1 MNGEKRYGID
11 LVDLVTAMG
20 AAVDFVSPL
29 VAGHHRRVSY
39 FTLCIGK
46 EAGIPEEQLREA
58 FLAASLHDIGAF
70 SLEERLDTLSFELT
84 KPDLHSR
91 MGCIF
96 LRRFGPFKN
105 IATIVRYHHR
115 PWRNGEGVG
124 SDGNGVSILS
134 HLINLSDRLD
144 VLREPERNILSQAN
158 SISARICDGSGKLF
172 VPEYVD
178 AFARLSEKEF
188 FWLDSV
194 SPFLPDVVHK
204 LAGDIKL
211 DIDYTQM
218 EELSKLLSH
227 IIDYK
232 SPFTSTHSLGVAAS
246 AAKLAEI
253 CGMNPDEQHQMRLA
267 GLLHDIGKL
276 AVPAEILNKP
286 ASLTEDETYI
296 IRGHTHNSRR
306 LLEKIGGL
314 GNIVEWASSHH
325 ERLNGKGYPFHV
337 DAENLSLGA
346 RVMSVAD
353 VFTALAEDRP
363 YRAGMDREAV
373 IEVIRGMAE
382 SGSLDR
388 GIVDALDE
396 AFDRVNSVRMEAQAA
411 AQLEYE
417 EFLDELQALKGCE
430 EQ

>member
-1 MNGEKRYGID
+1 MPDRTYKID
-11 LVDLVTAMG
+11 LIDMVTAMG

-39 FTLCIGK
+39 YTLSIGK
-46 EAGIPEEQLREA
+46 EAGISEEQLREA

-84 KPDLHSR
+84 KPDLHSK

-105 IATIVRYHHR
+105 AAKIVRYHHR
-115 PWRNGEGVG
+115 PWRDGEGSG
-124 SDGNGVSILS
+124 GNGNSIPMLS
-134 HLINLSDRLD
+134 HLINLSDRID
-144 VLREPERNILSQAN
+144 VLREPDRNILSQAQ
-158 SISARICDGSGKLF
+158 SISARICEGSGKLF
-172 VPEYVD
+172 VPDYVN
-178 AFARLSEKEF
+178 AFMRLSEKEF

-194 SPFLPDVVHK
+194 SPFLPDVVRK
-204 LAGDIKL
+204 LAGDITL
-211 DIDYTQM
+211 DLDYTQM
-218 EELSKLLSH
+218 EELARFLSH

-232 SPFTSTHSLGVAAS
+232 SSFTSTHSQGVSAS
-246 AAKLAEI
+246 AAKLAEV
-253 CGMNPDEQHQMRLA
+253 CGMNPDEQRQMRLA

-286 ASLTEDETYI
+286 ASLSEDETYI

-314 GNIVEWASSHH
+314 GDIVEWASSHH
-325 ERLNGKGYPFHV
+325 ERLNGKGYPFHI

-363 YRAGMDREAV
+363 YRSGMDRDSITE
-373 IEVIRGMAE
+373 IIRGMAE
-382 SGSLDR
+382 SGSLDQ

-396 AFDRVNSVRMEAQAA
+396 SYDQVNKARMEAQAA
-411 AQLEYE
+411 AELEYE
-417 EFLDELQALKGCE
+417 EFLVELQTLKGCE
-430 EQ
+430 E

>member
-1 MNGEKRYGID
+1 MPDRTYRID
-11 LVDLVTAMG
+11 LIDMVTAMG

-58 FLAASLHDIGAF
+58 YLAASLHDIGAF
-70 SLEERLDTLSFELT
+70 SLQDRLDTLSFEQA

-105 IATIVRYHHR
+105 VAKIVRYHHR
-115 PWRNGEGVG
+115 AWRNGEASE

-134 HLINLSDRLD
+134 HLIHLSDRLD
-144 VLREPERNILSQAN
+144 VLRDPERNILSQAK

-172 VPEYVD
+172 MPEYVN
-178 AFARLSEKEF
+178 AFSRLSEKEF

-194 SPFLPDVVHK
+194 SPFLPDVVRK
-204 LAGDIKL
+204 LAGDITL
-211 DIDYTQM
+211 DLDYAQM
-218 EELSKLLSH
+218 EDLSRLLSH

-232 SPFTSTHSLGVAAS
+232 SPFTSTHSQGVSAS

-253 CGMNPDEQHQMRLA
+253 CGMNLDEQRQMRLA

-276 AVPAEILNKP
+276 SVPAEILNKP
-286 ASLTEDETYI
+286 SSLTDDETFI

-314 GNIVEWASSHH
+314 GDIVEWASSHH
-325 ERLNGKGYPFHV
+325 ERLNGKGYPFHI
-337 DAENLSLGA
+337 DAEDLSLGA

-363 YRAGMDREAV
+363 YRDGMDRDSI

-382 SGSLDR
+382 SGSLDQ
-388 GIVDALDE
+388 GIVNALDE
-396 AFDRVNSVRMEAQAA
+396 SYDQVNNARMEAQNAA
-411 AQLEYE
+411 MLEYK
-417 EFLDELQALKGCE
+417 EFLAELELLKGCE
-430 EQ
+430 EV